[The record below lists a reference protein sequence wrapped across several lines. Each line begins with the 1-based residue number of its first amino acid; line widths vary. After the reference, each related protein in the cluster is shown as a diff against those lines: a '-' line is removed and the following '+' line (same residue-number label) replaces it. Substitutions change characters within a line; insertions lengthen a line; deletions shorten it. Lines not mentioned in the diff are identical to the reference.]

1 MSQSTG
7 TAPAFAETR
16 GEQQDSYE
24 ATGVVRHLAHE
35 IRQPLSTI
43 ESIAYYLEIILPHQ
57 DQKLRQQVEKLQQAV
72 QQSNWILS
80 DAVHFL
86 QASPPS
92 FQVLDLDELVSDS
105 VRDAARGER
114 MWVHTEL
121 TTEQT
126 LVRMDAD
133 QGKHL
138 LRNLLLLFRQLSKPD
153 PKVYVR
159 TLAAGGEVTLEVSAD
174 DVECPQRE
182 LEMMFDPFSPHLPAG
197 SGLALA
203 SVRRIAEVHNATIA
217 LGPCDAGQLKLRI
230 TLPRA
235 S

>member
-1 MSQSTG
+1 MSQSFG
-7 TAPAFAETR
+7 TAPEFGDPSET
-16 GEQQDSYE
+16 QHNHYE
-24 ATGVVRHLAHE
+24 ATAVVRHLAHE
-35 IRQPLSTI
+35 LRQPLSTV

-57 DQKLRQQVEKLQQAV
+57 DQRVRQQVGKLQQAV

-105 VRDAARGER
+105 VREAARGER
-114 MWVHTEL
+114 VWVHTEL
-121 TTEQT
+121 SNEPT

-138 LRNLLLLFRQLSKPD
+138 LHNLLLLFRQLSKPD

-159 TLAAGGEVTLEVSAD
+159 TRGLDSCVSLEVGAD
-174 DVECPQRE
+174 GVECPPAE
-182 LEMMFDPFSPHLPAG
+182 LESMFDPFSAHLPAG

-203 SVRRIAEVHNATIA
+203 SVRRIAEVH
-217 LGPCDAGQLKLRI
+217 DAKIEFHLSAGHLML
-230 TLPRA
+230 TVSFPR
-235 S
+235 SD